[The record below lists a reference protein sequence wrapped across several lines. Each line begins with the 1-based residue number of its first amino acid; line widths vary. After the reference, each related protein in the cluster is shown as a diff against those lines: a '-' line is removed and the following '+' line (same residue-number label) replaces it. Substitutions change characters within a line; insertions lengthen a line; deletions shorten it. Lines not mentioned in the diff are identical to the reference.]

1 MLVYEKAKKEPLS
14 IVCKEEDVKLI
25 KSQPRAVI
33 DKLSQKLQTKQTEN
47 EEKGEPLSCDGTAMS
62 RDNNEIK
69 TDGEASDLTMI
80 DTSARS
86 SATMKTE
93 SAQKSAAGSDTEMI
107 LSTAESTARKSDNKV
122 SVEDDKAVDEL
133 MVKLP
138 HSYLIYPSLVQK
150 LFEKEIEDSEEMKG
164 EDKEHIVEVPFH
176 NVQSFVPNN
185 YYRQVHQ
192 DN

>member
-1 MLVYEKAKKEPLS
+1 MLVYEKAKKEPLG

-33 DKLSQKLQTKQTEN
+33 DKLSQRLQTKQTEN
-47 EEKGEPLSCDGTAMS
+47 KEKGEPLSCDGTAMS
-62 RDNNEIK
+62 RDNNENK

-107 LSTAESTARKSDNKV
+107 LSTAESTARKSDNKATT
-122 SVEDDKAVDEL
+122 VEDDKAVDEL
-133 MVKLP
+133 M
-138 HSYLIYPSLVQK
+138 
-150 LFEKEIEDSEEMKG
+150 G
-164 EDKEHIVEVPFH
+164 
-176 NVQSFVPNN
+176 
-185 YYRQVHQ
+185 
-192 DN
+192 

>member
-93 SAQKSAAGSDTEMI
+93 SA
-107 LSTAESTARKSDNKV
+107 
-122 SVEDDKAVDEL
+122 
-133 MVKLP
+133 
-138 HSYLIYPSLVQK
+138 
-150 LFEKEIEDSEEMKG
+150 
-164 EDKEHIVEVPFH
+164 
-176 NVQSFVPNN
+176 
-185 YYRQVHQ
+185 
-192 DN
+192 